1 MLYRKA
7 LLCLIITLVSI
18 RGFGQQPADMDT
30 LIAIPKGLEASMEKK
45 ITDLDDKL
53 TRQSGKYL
61 QKLSRR
67 EEKIIRQLAKTDSSA
82 AAELLKDSKATYEKL
97 SEGLQTAGNKTE
109 RLLSGEYLP
118 MLDSLQGSLGF
129 LKEAKNIVSRSKD
142 IQSRLGANLE
152 QVNRLQNRL
161 SEVSNIQQAVG
172 ERQRA
177 LQQALSRYTNLPKD
191 ISRHLGKYQQEYFYY
206 SQQVREYKELL
217 NDPDKLTRKLLSTL
231 RELPPF
237 QNFLQKHSMLA
248 ALFPTPEHYGTPQAL
263 AGLQTRADVQQQL
276 LQRLPS
282 GATGGDPAQYLQQQL
297 QQAQEEL
304 GKLKDQLNKLGIS
317 EGSSD
322 MVMPARSG
330 QPGGPDFTP
339 DKQKTKSFKQRL
351 EYGSNFQTQRAN
363 YYFPVTT
370 TIALTAAYRLSDKA
384 TAGIGIGGRIGFGDS
399 WQKIRF
405 SSQGANFRTFIDWK
419 APDLLK
425 TKSRFMASLWF
436 TAGAELNYNR
446 TIESLAVFKNYSNW
460 QKSALAGLTK
470 KFSMTSPVKKGRK
483 VQGNISAL
491 YDFLHKQSVPHAPAF
506 VWRVGYGL

>member
-30 LIAIPKGLEASMEKK
+30 LITIPKGLEASMGKK
-45 ITDLDDKL
+45 ITGLDDKL

-67 EEKIIRQLAKTDSSA
+67 EEKIIRQLAKVDSSA
-82 AAELLKDSKATYEKL
+82 AAELLKDSKATYEKF
-97 SEGLQTAGNKTE
+97 SEGLQNAGNKTE

-142 IQSRLGANLE
+142 IQSKLGANLE

-177 LQQALSRYTNLPKD
+177 LQQTLSRYTNLPKD

-282 GATGGDPAQYLQQQL
+282 GATGGDPAQYLQQQM

-322 MVMPARSG
+322 MVMPENFR
-330 QPGGPDFTP
+330 PDAT
-339 DKQKTKSFKQRL
+339 KTKPLKKRL
-351 EYGSNFQTQRAN
+351 EYSLNFQTQKSN
-363 YYFPVTT
+363 NYFPVTT
-370 TIALTAAYRLSDKA
+370 DAALV
-384 TAGIGIGGRIGFGDS
+384 IGFRANDKTTVGLGIS
-399 WQKIRF
+399 GRLGWGQNWKHIKTTGE
-405 SSQGANFRTFIDWK
+405 GA
-419 APDLLK
+419 
-425 TKSRFMASLWF
+425 
-436 TAGAELNYNR
+436 
-446 TIESLAVFKNYSNW
+446 
-460 QKSALAGLTK
+460 
-470 KFSMTSPVKKGRK
+470 
-483 VQGNISAL
+483 
-491 YDFLHKQSVPHAPAF
+491 
-506 VWRVGYGL
+506 